1 MGDNSFRNGVS
12 RRDFLKASAAAATG
26 AFAFSIVPSTVF
38 GATAPSERVG
48 LGMIGVGLQGTS
60 NLKGF
65 MGNPGFQVV
74 AVCDVDRFYRNPAVK
89 IAKLTA
95 KDGYNDFRELLDRKD
110 VDAVCISAPDH
121 WHAIPTIA
129 AAKAG
134 KDIYCEKPLTL
145 TIAEGRAMVTAVNRY
160 GRILQTGSMQRSDA
174 RFFHACELVRNGTI
188 GDVKQVFVDIPG
200 NNRDNP
206 LDWKEE
212 PVPDGFDY
220 DFWLGPAPKAP
231 YTKMR
236 CHYTF
241 RFILDYSGGQ
251 MTNWGAHYLD
261 IAQWGLGTDDTGP
274 VKVKGKG
281 EFPKAGLFT
290 TAVKADITYTYANG
304 VEIILQQG
312 KGGNTRFV
320 GTKGS
325 VSVNRERIVTEP
337 VSLAETKIGPD
348 GIHLIRSVD
357 HKRNFLECIKS
368 RQQPICNAEVGHRSA
383 SLCHLGN
390 IAMLLGREL
399 NWDPAKEKFVNDPE
413 ADAMISRNMRAP
425 WTL

>member
-1 MGDNSFRNGVS
+1 MVRQTATHGIT
-12 RRDFLKASAAAATG
+12 RRHFLKATAATATG
-26 AFAFSIVPSTVF
+26 AWAFSIVPSTIF
-38 GATAPSERVG
+38 GATAPSERVSI
-48 LGMIGVGLQGTS
+48 GMIGVGNMGSS

-74 AVCDVDRFYRNPAVK
+74 AVCDVDRFYRDSAIK
-89 IAKLTA
+89 AAKLTD
-95 KDGYNDFRELLDRKD
+95 KDGYNDFRELLAHKD
-110 VDAVCISAPDH
+110 VDAVCVSTPDH

-134 KDIYCEKPLTL
+134 KDIYCEKPLSL
-145 TIAEGRAMVTAVNRY
+145 TIAEGRAMVAAAKRY
-160 GRILQTGSMQRSDA
+160 GRVLQTGSMQRSDA
-174 RFFHACELVRNGTI
+174 RFLQACELVRNGHI

-200 NNRDNP
+200 NNKDNP

-220 DFWLGPAPKAP
+220 NFWMGQAPQAP

-274 VKVKGKG
+274 VKIKGKG

-290 TAVKADITYTYANG
+290 TALKADITYTYANG
-304 VEIILQQG
+304 AQLILHQE
-312 KGGNTRFV
+312 KGGNTKFV

-325 VSVNRERIVTEP
+325 VSVNRDRIETDP
-337 VSLAETKIGPD
+337 VSLAEYKTSPD
-348 GIHLIRSVD
+348 EIHLIRSVD
-357 HKRNFLECIKS
+357 HKKNFLECIKN
-368 RQQPICNAEVGHRSA
+368 RQNPICHAEVGHRSA

-390 IAMLLGREL
+390 VSMLLNHEL
-399 NWDPAKEKFVNDPE
+399 NWDPVKEKFVNDPE

>member
-1 MGDNSFRNGVS
+1 MVRNGFS
-12 RRDFLKASAAAATG
+12 RRDFLKASAAAWGFT
-26 AFAFSIVPSTVF
+26 IVPSSVF
-38 GATAPSERVG
+38 GQMTPSERVG
-48 LGMIGVGLQGTS
+48 VGMIGVGNMGSS

-65 MGNPGFQVV
+65 MGNPAFQVV
-74 AVCDVDRFYRNPAVK
+74 AVCDVDRFYRDPAIK
-89 IAKLTA
+89 AAKLTA
-95 KDGYNDFRELLDRKD
+95 KDGYNDFREVLDRRD
-110 VDAVCISAPDH
+110 VDAVCISTPDH

-134 KDIYCEKPLTL
+134 KDIYCEKPMTL
-145 TIAEGRAMVTAVNRY
+145 TIAEGRAMVNACKRY
-160 GRILQTGSMQRSDA
+160 GRVLQTGSMQRSDA
-174 RFFHACELVRNGTI
+174 RFLQACELVRNGHI
-188 GDVKQVFVDIPG
+188 GDVKQVFVEIPG

-212 PVPDGFDY
+212 PIPDGFDY
-220 DFWLGPAPKAP
+220 NFWLGQAPQAP

-261 IAQWGLGTDDTGP
+261 IAQWGLGMDDSGP

-281 EFPKAGLFT
+281 EFPKGGLFT

-304 VEIILQQG
+304 VEVILHQE
-312 KGGNTRFV
+312 KGGNTKFV

-325 VSVNRERIVTEP
+325 VSVNRDRIVTEP
-337 VSLAETKIGPD
+337 QSLAEHKTGPD
-348 GIHLIRSVD
+348 EIHLIRSVD
-357 HKRNFLECIKS
+357 HKKNFLECIKN
-368 RQQPICNAEVGHRSA
+368 RQNPICHAEVGHRSA
-383 SLCHLGN
+383 TLCHLGN
-390 IAMLLGREL
+390 IAMLLDREL
-399 NWDPAKEKFVNDPE
+399 NWDPVKEKFVNDPE

>member
-1 MGDNSFRNGVS
+1 MVRNGLS
-12 RRDFLKASAAAATG
+12 RRDFLKASAAAWG
-26 AFAFSIVPSTVF
+26 FSVVPSSVL
-38 GATAPSERVG
+38 GQMAPSERIGV
-48 LGMIGVGLQGTS
+48 GMIGVGNMGSS

-74 AVCDVDRFYRNPAVK
+74 AVCDVDRFYRDPAIK
-89 IAKLTA
+89 AAKLTA
-95 KDGYNDFRELLDRKD
+95 KDGYNDFREVLDRKD
-110 VDAVCISAPDH
+110 VDAVCISTPDH

-134 KDIYCEKPLTL
+134 KDIYCEKPMTL
-145 TIAEGRAMVTAVNRY
+145 TIAEGRAMVNACKRY
-160 GRILQTGSMQRSDA
+160 GRVLQTGSMQRSDA
-174 RFFHACELVRNGTI
+174 RFLQACELVRNGHI
-188 GDVKQVFVDIPG
+188 GDIKQVFVEIPG

-212 PVPDGFDY
+212 PIPDGFDY
-220 DFWLGPAPKAP
+220 NFWLGQAPQAP

-261 IAQWGLGTDDTGP
+261 IAQWGLGMDDSGP

-281 EFPKAGLFT
+281 EFPKGGLFT

-304 VEIILQQG
+304 VELILHQE
-312 KGGNTRFV
+312 KGGNTKFV

-325 VSVNRERIVTEP
+325 VSVNRDRIVTEP
-337 VSLAETKIGPD
+337 QSLAEHKTGPD
-348 GIHLIRSVD
+348 EIHLIRSVD
-357 HKRNFLECIKS
+357 HKMNFLECIKS
-368 RQQPICNAEVGHRSA
+368 RQNPICHAEVGHRSA
-383 SLCHLGN
+383 TLCHLGN
-390 IAMLLGREL
+390 IAMLLDREL
-399 NWDPAKEKFVNDPE
+399 NWDPVKEKFVNDPE

>member
-1 MGDNSFRNGVS
+1 MVS
-12 RRDFLKASAAAATG
+12 RTANHGMTRRCFLRASAAAATG
-26 AFAFSIVPSTVF
+26 ALAFSIVPSSVF

-48 LGMIGVGLQGTS
+48 IGMIGVGNMGSS

-74 AVCDVDRFYRNPAVK
+74 AICDVDRFYRDPALKV
-89 IAKLTA
+89 AKLTD
-95 KDGYNDFRELLDRKD
+95 KDGYNDFRELLARKD
-110 VDAVCISAPDH
+110 VDAVCLSVPDH
-121 WHAIPTIA
+121 WHAIPAIA

-134 KDIYCEKPLTL
+134 KDIYCEKPLSL
-145 TIAEGRAMVTAVNRY
+145 TIAEGRAMVNAAKRY
-160 GRILQTGSMQRSDA
+160 GRVLQTGSMQRSDA
-174 RFFHACELVRNGTI
+174 RFLQACELVRNGHI
-188 GDVKQVFVDIPG
+188 GEVKQVFVDIPT
-200 NNRDNP
+200 NNIDNP

-220 DFWLGPAPKAP
+220 NFWLGQAPKAP

-236 CHYTF
+236 CHYNF

-274 VKVKGKG
+274 VKIKGKG

-290 TAVKADITYTYANG
+290 TALKADITYTYANG
-304 VEIILQQG
+304 VELILKQE

-325 VSVNRERIVTEP
+325 VSVNRSRIETEP
-337 VSLAETKIGPD
+337 KTLTEHKTTPD
-348 GIHLIRSVD
+348 EIHLIRSVD
-357 HKRNFLECIKS
+357 HKRNFLDCIKS
-368 RQQPICNAEVGHRSA
+368 RQNPICHAEVGHRSA

-390 IAMLLGREL
+390 IAMLLDREL
-399 NWDPAKEKFVNDPE
+399 KWDPAKEKFVNDPE

>member
-1 MGDNSFRNGVS
+1 MVRNGFS
-12 RRDFLKASAAAATG
+12 RRNFLKASAAAWG
-26 AFAFSIVPSTVF
+26 FAVVPSSVF

-48 LGMIGVGLQGTS
+48 IGMIGVGLQGTS

-65 MGNPGFQVV
+65 KGNPGFQVV
-74 AVCDVDRFYRNPAVK
+74 AVCDVDRSHRDPAL
-89 IAKLTA
+89 KLA
-95 KDGYNDFRELLDRKD
+95 NLPDSAGYNDFRELLARKD
-110 VDAVCISAPDH
+110 ADAVCISTPDH

-134 KDIYCEKPLTL
+134 KDIYCEKPLSL
-145 TIAEGRAMVTAVNRY
+145 TIAEGRAMVAAAKRY
-160 GRILQTGSMQRSDA
+160 GRVLQTGSMQRSDA
-174 RFFHACELVRNGTI
+174 RFLHACELVRNGHI

-200 NNRDNP
+200 NNKDNP

-220 DFWLGPAPKAP
+220 NFWLGQAPQAP

-261 IAQWGLGTDDTGP
+261 IAQWGLSTDDTGP
-274 VKVKGKG
+274 VKIKGKG

-290 TAVKADITYTYANG
+290 TALKADVTYTYANG
-304 VEIILQQG
+304 VELILRQEQ
-312 KGGNTRFV
+312 GGNTKFV

-325 VSVNRERIVTEP
+325 VSVNRDRVETEP
-337 VSLAETKIGPD
+337 KSLAEHKTAPD
-348 GIHLIRSVD
+348 EIHLIRSVD
-357 HKRNFLECIKS
+357 HKQNFLDCIKS
-368 RQQPICNAEVGHRSA
+368 RQNPICHAEVGHRSA

-399 NWDPAKEKFVNDPE
+399 NWDPAREKFINNPE

>member
-1 MGDNSFRNGVS
+1 MVRNGLS
-12 RRDFLKASAAAATG
+12 RRDFLKASAAAWGFTV
-26 AFAFSIVPSTVF
+26 VPSSVL
-38 GATAPSERVG
+38 GQMAPSERIGV
-48 LGMIGVGLQGTS
+48 GMIGVGNMGSS

-74 AVCDVDRFYRNPAVK
+74 AVCDVDRFYRDPAIK
-89 IAKLTA
+89 AAKLTA
-95 KDGYNDFRELLDRKD
+95 KDGYNDFREVLDRKD
-110 VDAVCISAPDH
+110 VDAVCISTPDH

-134 KDIYCEKPLTL
+134 KDIYCEKPMTL
-145 TIAEGRAMVTAVNRY
+145 TIAEGRAMVNACKRY
-160 GRILQTGSMQRSDA
+160 GRVLQTGSMQRSDA
-174 RFFHACELVRNGTI
+174 RFLQACELVRNGHI
-188 GDVKQVFVDIPG
+188 GDIKQVFVEIPG

-212 PVPDGFDY
+212 PIPDGFDY
-220 DFWLGPAPKAP
+220 NFWLGQAPQAP

-261 IAQWGLGTDDTGP
+261 IAQWGLGMDDSGP

-281 EFPKAGLFT
+281 EFPKGGLFT

-304 VEIILQQG
+304 VELILHQE
-312 KGGNTRFV
+312 KGGNTKFV

-325 VSVNRERIVTEP
+325 VSVNRDRIVTEP
-337 VSLAETKIGPD
+337 QSLAEHKTGPD
-348 GIHLIRSVD
+348 EIHLIRSVD
-357 HKRNFLECIKS
+357 HKMNFLECIKS
-368 RQQPICNAEVGHRSA
+368 RQNPICHAEVGHRSA
-383 SLCHLGN
+383 TLCHLGN
-390 IAMLLGREL
+390 IAMLLDREL
-399 NWDPAKEKFVNDPE
+399 NWDPVKEKFVNDPE